1 VKLKADDQVHRHV
14 STTSKSIQKL
24 NVETMEHVQ
33 ENLGC
38 PLQKPLSVKESATKM
53 SRYVRDKTNVDGF
66 MYVTV

>member
-33 ENLGC
+33 E
-38 PLQKPLSVKESATKM
+38 KPWVSIAKAAECEGIPATKM
-53 SRYVRDKTNVDGF
+53 RYVRDKTNVDGF

>member
-24 NVETMEHVQ
+24 NVETMEHVR

-38 PLQKPLSVKESATKM
+38 PLQKPLSVKEFG
-53 SRYVRDKTNVDGF
+53 DENVD
-66 MYVTV
+66 T

>member
-33 ENLGC
+33 E
-38 PLQKPLSVKESATKM
+38 KPWVSIAAECEGIPATK
-53 SRYVRDKTNVDGF
+53 SVD
-66 MYVTV
+66 T